1 MAEEVSRQSLFAK
14 AAAKI
19 RADFEA
25 LSLVPHSG
33 ERGRE
38 AEAIVRDFLVGHLPK
53 RFGVT
58 SGFVIDARDTI
69 SKQMDVVV
77 YDALNCPMY
86 RPSENA
92 AIIPSNNVA
101 AVIEVK
107 SKLDKAE
114 LEDCFDKIASVKALA
129 KSRLPKGMPDI
140 NQTMGVAFAFTGAT
154 SIETLFSNYIE
165 LLRDGGGLGRHPDIV
180 VVLDQGIIG
189 LAARIRGVPGWNPV
203 FWEGAGGTATEGSHL
218 CAGLQKLGRDTL
230 DGFTRYLLAK
240 LTLYPP
246 LAGHPGF
253 DWARTES
260 KGEAILQYLFSITTE
275 SDPDLRERRL
285 KSYAEE
291 AQYLMSVKEG
301 RPVE

>member
-1 MAEEVSRQSLFAK
+1 MAEGVTRKALFAQ

-19 RADFEA
+19 RADFDSLA
-25 LSLVPHSG
+25 LVPHSG

-38 AEAIVRDFLVGHLPK
+38 AEVIVRDFLEGHIPK
-53 RFGVT
+53 RFGIT
-58 SGFVIDARDTI
+58 SGFVIDSRDAI
-69 SKQMDVVV
+69 SRQMDVVI

-86 RPSENA
+86 RASESA

-114 LEDCFDKIASVKALA
+114 LADCFAKIASVKALA
-129 KSRLPKGMPDI
+129 KSRVPKGMPEI
-140 NQTMGVAFAFTGAT
+140 NQTMGISFAFTGAT

-165 LLRDGGGLGRHPDIV
+165 LLRDSGGLGRHPDLV

-189 LAARIRGVPGWNPV
+189 LAARIRGVPGWNPI
-203 FWEGAGGTATEGSHL
+203 FWEGSGGTATEGTHL
-218 CAGLQKLGRDTL
+218 CAGLQKLGLDTL
-230 DGFTRYLLAK
+230 DGFIRYLLAK

-246 LAGHPGF
+246 MAGHPGF
-253 DWARTES
+253 DWAKTES
-260 KGEAILQYLFSITTE
+260 RGEAMLQYLFSITAE
-275 SDPDLRERRL
+275 NDPGLRERRL

-291 AQYLMSVKEG
+291 AQFLMSVEG